1 MKLIFIKIN
10 LVLVLCLV
18 LVACDHNDEKFYSI
32 PKDEIYA
39 EYLFARTD
47 EVRQE
52 IIDGINN
59 GTITSIDDVDDITDK
74 MSPVYGK

>member
-1 MKLIFIKIN
+1 MTIRYSEYKPFEDAMKKIIDDDEEIK
-10 LVLVLCLV
+10 
-18 LVACDHNDEKFYSI
+18 
-32 PKDEIYA
+32 A

>member
-1 MKLIFIKIN
+1 MTIK
-10 LVLVLCLV
+10 
-18 LVACDHNDEKFYSI
+18 YSEYKPFETALLKI
-32 PKDEIYA
+32 TDDIDDIYA

-52 IIDGINN
+52 IIDGIEN
-59 GTITSIDDVDDITDK
+59 GTITSMDDVDEITDK

>member
-1 MKLIFIKIN
+1 MALTEFEQLFKKMMLKIT
-10 LVLVLCLV
+10 
-18 LVACDHNDEKFYSI
+18 DDI
-32 PKDEIYA
+32 DEIYA

-59 GTITSIDDVDDITDK
+59 GTITSIDDVDDITDR